1 MGLDGWF
8 AIARRGKSVLPCWP
22 RKMHVVEREK
32 IRLMA
37 VPVWASA
44 ERCSARVISGR
55 GGACNNSLAAVLRSL
70 D

>member
-22 RKMHVVEREK
+22 RKMHVVERER

-37 VPVWASA
+37 VPCLGQRREVLG
-44 ERCSARVISGR
+44 SGNFR
-55 GGACNNSLAAVLRSL
+55 TGSCNDSLAAVLRSL